1 VSVCFGLTSAQGSRK
16 KQLCLPQAGQGLLVA
31 LLVGGRGTP
40 LSHFPKERRLLQSAV
55 ICYDFC
61 SLNTKQHNLFIGTK
75 RSAGIGVPI
84 LYIILIAM
92 FTYFEYGRSVDAL
105 FAGLLLA
112 VLFEIAVLIALIPFI
127 GFIVYL
133 FIINTVLNWFSTFT
147 GFPNTGL
154 TITVAFWLGVIGA
167 AIINLVTTLLTVLYL
182 KRR

>member
-1 VSVCFGLTSAQGSRK
+1 M
-16 KQLCLPQAGQGLLVA
+16 
-31 LLVGGRGTP
+31 
-40 LSHFPKERRLLQSAV
+40 
-55 ICYDFC
+55 
-61 SLNTKQHNLFIGTK
+61 
-75 RSAGIGVPI
+75 
-84 LYIILIAM
+84 LIA
-92 FTYFEYGRSVDAL
+92 TLAYFEYGRSVDAL

-112 VLFEIAVLIALIPFI
+112 VLLEITVLIALIPFI

-154 TITVAFWLGVIGA
+154 TITVAFWLTVIGA